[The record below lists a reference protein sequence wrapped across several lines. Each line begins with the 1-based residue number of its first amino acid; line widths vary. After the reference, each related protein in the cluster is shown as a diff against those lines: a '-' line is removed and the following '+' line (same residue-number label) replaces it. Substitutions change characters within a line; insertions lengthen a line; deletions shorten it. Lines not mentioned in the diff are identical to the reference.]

1 MPLRLPDSL
10 HDTIAGA
17 IAIAS
22 HPQQKRPKLTPG
34 DHAALVI
41 LEEALRNRGQVAHS
55 RASMIHAAEHR
66 HRDES
71 EVVDGFLQT
80 RGRLES

>member
-22 HPQQKRPKLTPG
+22 HPEQKRPKLTPG
-34 DHAALVI
+34 DHPALII
-41 LEEALRNRGQVAHS
+41 LEKALRNRGQVAHNAFGPATYVPDAHVFS
-55 RASMIHAAEHR
+55 VSGGT
-66 HRDES
+66 
-71 EVVDGFLQT
+71 VL
-80 RGRLES
+80 